1 MKSARIAAAAL
12 LLALAATNAGAHA
25 FLDRASPSVGGSVA
39 SAPGEVRLRFTAELE
54 AAFSTIRV
62 LDSGGR
68 QVDKK
73 DKQIDPSDRRVM
85 RVSLPPLPNGTYRV
99 FWRVLSVD
107 THATE
112 GDYTFE
118 VGK

>member
-1 MKSARIAAAAL
+1 
-12 LLALAATNAGAHA
+12 
-25 FLDRASPSVGGSVA
+25 
-39 SAPGEVRLRFTAELE
+39 
-54 AAFSTIRV
+54 
-62 LDSGGR
+62 
-68 QVDKK
+68 
-73 DKQIDPSDRRVM
+73 
-85 RVSLPPLPNGTYRV
+85 VSLPPLPNGTYRV

>member
-1 MKSARIAAAAL
+1 MKSWRIAAL
-12 LLALAATNAGAHA
+12 LFELATTNCQAHA
-25 FLDRASPSVGGSVA
+25 MLDHASPPVGSSVA
-39 SAPGEVRLRFTAELE
+39 TAPSEVRLQFTEKLE
-54 AAFSTIRV
+54 PAFSTIRV
-62 LDSGGR
+62 FDRAGR
-68 QVDKK
+68 QVDKQ
-73 DKQIDPSDRRVM
+73 DKQMDADGTVM

-99 FWRVLSVD
+99 RWRALSVD